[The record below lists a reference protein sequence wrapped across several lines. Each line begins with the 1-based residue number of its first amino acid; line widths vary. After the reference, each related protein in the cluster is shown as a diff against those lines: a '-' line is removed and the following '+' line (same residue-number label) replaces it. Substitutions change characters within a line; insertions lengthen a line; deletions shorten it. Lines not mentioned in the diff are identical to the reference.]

1 VPLFRRIVLA
11 AAFAGLI
18 AGLAVTL
25 AHAFSTVPL
34 ILQAETYEEA
44 APTHEHDHGW
54 KPDDGVERTSFTV
67 LADVLTGVG
76 FGLLL
81 VSAYTLRGREV
92 GWREGLCWGLAGFA
106 TFSLAPGLGLPP
118 ELPGTAAAPLLDRQL
133 WWLATAAATGGG
145 LALVLLRRGPAA
157 IVAGLALLALPHLV
171 GAPALD
177 APGSAAPETLAHSF
191 VLAVLGSSLLF
202 WLALGAFSAFFYG
215 RLSRGHEALAL
226 RSP

>member
-1 VPLFRRIVLA
+1 MPLFRRIVLA
-11 AAFAGLI
+11 AALAGLI
-18 AGLAVTL
+18 AGLAATL

-34 ILQAETYEEA
+34 IFQAETYEEA
-44 APTHEHDHGW
+44 APAHEHDHGW
-54 KPDDGVERTSFTV
+54 QPEDGVERTSLTV

-81 VSAYTLRGREV
+81 VSAYTLRGRDV

-145 LALVLLRRGPAA
+145 LALILLRRGPAA
-157 IVAGLALLALPHLV
+157 VVAGLALLALPHLV
-171 GAPALD
+171 GAPVPE
-177 APGSAAPETLAHSF
+177 APSSAALA
-191 VLAVLGSSLLF
+191 AASS
-202 WLALGAFSAFFYG
+202 AGA
-215 RLSRGHEALAL
+215 
-226 RSP
+226 P

>member
-1 VPLFRRIVLA
+1 MPLLRRIVLA
-11 AAFAGLI
+11 AALAGLI

-44 APTHEHDHGW
+44 APTHEHDHGRQ
-54 KPDDGVERTSFTV
+54 PEDGVERTSFTV

-81 VSAYTLRGREV
+81 VSAYTFRAAGRLARGPV
-92 GWREGLCWGLAGFA
+92 LGLAGFA
-106 TFSLAPGLGLPP
+106 TFSLAPGLGFRPSCRARRPP
-118 ELPGTAAAPLLDRQL
+118 RCSIASSVARDR
-133 WWLATAAATGGG
+133 GRNRGG
-145 LALVLLRRGPAA
+145 LALVLLRRGPSA
-157 IVAGLALLALPHLV
+157 IVAGLALRALPHLV

-177 APGSAAPETLAHSF
+177 TPESAAPETLAHRF
-191 VLAVLGSSLLF
+191 VLAALGSSLLF

>member
-1 VPLFRRIVLA
+1 MELFRRIVLA
-11 AAFAGLI
+11 AALAGLI
-18 AGLAVTL
+18 AGSVATL
-25 AHAFSTVPL
+25 AHAFGTVPL
-34 ILQAETYEEA
+34 ILQAETYEEG
-44 APTHEHDHGW
+44 APAHEHDHGW
-54 KPDDGVERTSFTV
+54 QPEDGVERTSLTV

-157 IVAGLALLALPHLV
+157 VAAGLALLALPHLV
-171 GAPALD
+171 GAPIPD
-177 APGSAAPETLAHSF
+177 APASAAPETLAHRF

-202 WLALGAFSAFFYG
+202 WLALGASAALLHG
-215 RLSRGHEALAL
+215 RLL
-226 RSP
+226 RNEGAAAAHP